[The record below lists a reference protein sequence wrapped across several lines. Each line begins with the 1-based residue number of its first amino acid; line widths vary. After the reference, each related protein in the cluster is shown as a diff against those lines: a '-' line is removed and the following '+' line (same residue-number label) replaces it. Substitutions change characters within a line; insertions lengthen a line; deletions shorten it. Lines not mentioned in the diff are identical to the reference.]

1 MTHEATHRGPTP
13 SLAPVRALLWLY
25 FGLLLAEGALRKWV
39 LPQYSDV
46 LFLIRDPVAVL
57 GYLAALRARVWGWL
71 PASMVI
77 GLLALLSLAFAL
89 ASDTRL
95 LVTLF
100 GLRTNYLHLPL
111 IFLMGEVLDRDD
123 VRRFGRA
130 LVVLAVP
137 IVLLMAVQFN
147 SPPGAWVN
155 AGVGGEGGSG
165 QLLGALGR
173 IRAPGP
179 FSFISALVMYFSLTA
194 AFLLHGWLAGGKR
207 GRLLAAVGTVA
218 VLVAVPL
225 SISRSLL
232 LGILVPALFA
242 LLGVLRQPRRIAA
255 AAGPVLVGWLVLSWL
270 SGSEYLE
277 AFVTRWSEAASAGG
291 GDFRSNVLD
300 RMLGDYLRPFSA
312 ALEAPLLGYGIGLGT
327 IGGAK
332 LSTGERLFLL
342 AEGELARCILEL
354 GPILG
359 FAFLGWRLWLAA
371 TLLARGWR
379 ALAARGDLLPWL
391 LAGTLAP
398 SIVSGQLGPA
408 TQLGF
413 TVFGAGLALAA
424 LNEPAGDGGDAGE
437 ATETDGR
444 EGGGDGGTESGG
456 EEAAPGGDERERV
469 DLLAP
474 EAPVASGQRTA
485 NA

>member
-1 MTHEATHRGPTP
+1 MYDSPAP
-13 SLAPVRALLWLY
+13 SLAPTRALIWLY
-25 FGLLLAEGALRKWV
+25 FGLLIVEGALRKWA
-39 LPQYSDV
+39 LPHYSDV

-57 GYLAALRARVWGWL
+57 CYLAALRARVWGWL
-71 PASMVI
+71 PATAVVA
-77 GLLALLSLAFAL
+77 LLALLSLALAL
-89 ASDTRL
+89 TSDTRL

-111 IFLMGEVLDRDD
+111 IFLMGQVLDRDD

-130 LVVLAVP
+130 LVLLAVP

-155 AGVGGEGGSG
+155 AGVGGEGGAG
-165 QLLGALGR
+165 QLRGALGR

-179 FSFISALVMYFSLTA
+179 FSFISALVMYFSLTV
-194 AFLLHGWLAGGKR
+194 AFLLHGWLAGGGR
-207 GRLLAAVGTVA
+207 ERLLAAVGTAA

-232 LGILVPALFA
+232 LGVIVPVLFA
-242 LLGVLRQPRRIAA
+242 LLGVLRQPRRLAA
-255 AAGPVLVGWLVLSWL
+255 IAGPVAVGAIVLSWL
-270 SGSEYLE
+270 AESDYLE
-277 AFVTRWSEAASAGG
+277 AFVTRWSEAQSAGG

-300 RMLGDYLRPFSA
+300 RVIAEYTRPFSA
-312 ALEAPLLGYGIGLGT
+312 ALEAPLLGYGVGLGT

-359 FAFLGWRLWLAA
+359 FLFIAWRLWLAGA
-371 TLLARGWR
+371 LLARGWR

-391 LAGTLAP
+391 LAGTMAQ
-398 SIVSGQLGPA
+398 SIVSGQWGPA

-424 LNEPAGDGGDAGE
+424 LNAPAGD
-437 ATETDGR
+437 
-444 EGGGDGGTESGG
+444 DGGR
-456 EEAAPGGDERERV
+456 P
-469 DLLAP
+469 
-474 EAPVASGQRTA
+474 
-485 NA
+485 